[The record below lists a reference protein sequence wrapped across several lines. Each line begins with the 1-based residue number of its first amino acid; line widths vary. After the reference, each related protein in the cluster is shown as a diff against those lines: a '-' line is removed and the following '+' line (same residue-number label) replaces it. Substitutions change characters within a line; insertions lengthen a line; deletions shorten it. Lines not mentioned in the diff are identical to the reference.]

1 MEISPIE
8 EIKSRLDIIDLISSY
23 IKLQKCGRNYR
34 ALCPFHSEKKPS
46 FFVSQERQIWHC
58 FGCGKGGDI
67 FRFIMD
73 IENVDFGDALKTLA
87 QKAGVELKPL
97 RPELKTERQRL
108 YEICELATKFFE
120 KQLEASKA
128 GQRVKDY
135 LRSRGI
141 NEDSIK
147 NWRLG
152 YAPDSWNGLVDFLL
166 KQNYKRDEIEKSGLG
181 VKSEKGELF
190 DRFRGRIMFPI
201 FDFNSQII
209 GFGGRIFEKE
219 EKEIAKYI
227 NTPNTLLY
235 DKSKVLYGLDR
246 ARLEIRK
253 KDFCVVVE
261 GYTDVI
267 LSHQA
272 GIKNVVSV
280 SGTAFTP
287 YQLKLIKRYTEKLIL
302 GFDMDVAGDSATK
315 RGIELAQL
323 EGFNLK
329 ILPLPKDK
337 DPADVI
343 SENPKNFENLIEKSV
358 SILDFYFQNAF
369 TSFDKNTPEGKKE
382 ISKILLPVIKRIPN
396 KIEQAFWVKELA
408 KKLEVKEVDVEE
420 ELSKIKL
427 KEEIFGLEKEEI
439 FAAPPKNRRELLEER
454 IIVLLLK
461 KPELAKNIEIDK
473 INLFSPLIKEIAMGI
488 VKEYNSF
495 ENKLSAE
502 TKEKFN
508 YLALKAEI
516 EEIDEKDLWPE
527 INCCLKEVEILEIK
541 NNLENLEGKI
551 KQAEKEKD
559 LKKLDEYLKEFD
571 DFLKKLSFLQKK

>member
-152 YAPDSWNGLVDFLL
+152 YAPDSWNGLIDFLL

-287 YQLKLIKRYTEKLIL
+287 HQLKLIKRYTEKLIL

-329 ILPLPKDK
+329 ILSLPKDK

-396 KIEQAFWVKELA
+396 KIEQAFWVRELA
-408 KKLEVKEVDVEE
+408 KKLEVKEADVEE

-439 FAAPPKNRRELLEER
+439 SAAPPKNRRELLEER

-473 INLFSPLIKEIAMGI
+473 INLFSPLMKEIAMGI

-527 INCCLKEVEILEIK
+527 INYCLKEIEILEVK

-559 LKKLDEYLKEFD
+559 LKKLGEYLKEFD